1 MYGLKIRNE
10 NNNEVI
16 KVMVEHACQKV
27 SSWGDGYDSDKHNRV
42 QVINITTRKRC
53 SFDYWGSI
61 MEPNQES
68 ADGVL
73 SAITCYASDGCAY
86 TRSRD
91 FFDFCSEFGYDTD
104 SRKAEK
110 CYKGCEKADRDL
122 SRVIGDY
129 DFLLDS
135 KWDDFTELKESGL
148 VEVL

>member
-1 MYGLKIRNE
+1 MVLFRDNSSSFYPFADICYYTNNNASCFIKRDYVQKKNIKELNLNE

-42 QVINITTRKRC
+42 QVVNVTTRKRC

-73 SAITCYASDGCAY
+73 GAITCYASDASAY
-86 TRSRD
+86 TSSRD
-91 FFDFCSEFGYDTD
+91 FFDFCRS
-104 SRKAEK
+104 
-110 CYKGCEKADRDL
+110 
-122 SRVIGDY
+122 
-129 DFLLDS
+129 
-135 KWDDFTELKESGL
+135 
-148 VEVL
+148 